1 MVKEIYLKPTR
12 NSKDITDEVDDRLY
26 DLTYNGIMIYSD
38 DESFPIPWDAGVYVE
53 GSDLVLSGGAGP
65 GGYGRCVVKVP
76 VDRLPKSLKIFVEP
90 VDDEAEKE
98 LKSIF
103 TEYGWL

>member
-12 NSKDITDEVDDRLY
+12 NSKELPPKVDDRVL
-26 DLTYNGIMIYSD
+26 DLTDNGVMVYST
-38 DESFPIPWDAGVYVE
+38 DESFPIPWDAVVYVE
-53 GSDLVLSGGAGP
+53 GNDLVLEGGAGP
-65 GGYGRCVVKVP
+65 SGYGRAIVKVP
-76 VDRLPKSLKIFVEP
+76 VDRLPSSLKIYVQAFNRES
-90 VDDEAEKE
+90 EKE